1 MMRPPDAAADPIGSD
16 EHDAPGDRNQAKPDR
31 DRQPDARQVCTLKLI
46 RKIRSYPGRES
57 RPPVNHHLFRRG
69 NPSDDH

>member
-31 DRQPDARQVCTLKLI
+31 YR
-46 RKIRSYPGRES
+46 
-57 RPPVNHHLFRRG
+57 
-69 NPSDDH
+69 